1 MDKAILYK
9 YFNNEATEAEVGLLF
24 AWIEA
29 APQNRKKFIQLKTAW
44 ALTSAAQMDASLLK
58 TQRPQLKPVHKR
70 TKVWHYAAV
79 FLVLLG
85 GALTWYA
92 SRSAFEPKTE
102 NAIVLEVSQDASYS
116 LEQKQAVLI
125 TAANGMQVAE
135 ATAQQITYKKDAD
148 RTQVLPQRITVPYG
162 KTYKVLLADGSQV
175 YLNAGSTLEF
185 PNVFTGATR
194 EVRLTG
200 EGFFDVAKNPQK
212 PFQVH
217 TGPLTVAVLG
227 TRFNVAAYA
236 ESGFI
241 ETALEE
247 GSVALHQNKD
257 PKSGMVLIPGELASF
272 NRNTQQLTKEPG
284 NIKQEIAWIYGE
296 LLLDN
301 TPCTEILKTL
311 ERHYNV
317 KIHNYYPGLA
327 QQSFSGTVKL
337 DLGIEQLLQ
346 LLQLDTDFVYE
357 IHGQHITL
365 TKPNT
370 HP

>member
-9 YFNNEATEAEVGLLF
+9 YFNNEATEAEVDVLF

-29 APQNRKKFIQLKTAW
+29 APRNRQEFIQLKTAW
-44 ALTSAAQMDASLLK
+44 ALTSEAQMDASLLK
-58 TQRPQLKPVHKR
+58 NQRPQLKPKQSR
-70 TKVWHYAAV
+70 TKIWRYAAV

-102 NAIVLEVSQDASYS
+102 NAIVLEVSQDDSYT
-116 LEQKQAVLI
+116 LKKEQPVLI

-135 ATAQQITYKKDAD
+135 ATAQQITYEKGAD
-148 RTQVLPQRITVPYG
+148 STQILPQRITVPYG

-227 TRFNVAAYA
+227 TRFNVKAYA

-247 GSVALHQNKD
+247 GSVGLHQNKIH
-257 PKSGMVLIPGELASF
+257 KSGMVLIPGELASY
-272 NRNTQQLTKEPG
+272 NRNTQEFTKKAG
-284 NIKQEIAWIYGE
+284 NIEQEIAWIYGE

-301 TPCTEILKTL
+301 TPCTEILKKL

-317 KIHNYYPGLA
+317 KIHNHYPQLA
-327 QQSFSGTVKL
+327 QQSFSGAVKL

-346 LLQLDTDFVYE
+346 VLQLDTDFVYE

-370 HP
+370 NH